1 MSNISVIGQESYFN
15 QKATFFNGL
24 EGNLIGNVEGNLIG
38 NVEGNLNSVGISTFN
53 NVTVGGATTSLVV
66 TGNAR
71 ITGILTVGTGSIT
84 INGNTDTIAGV
95 SSVTDNLGGYISN
108 PPGTLIFHCGSTA
121 PSGYLKANGANISRS
136 VYSALFAAL
145 GTTFGAGNGST
156 TFTLPDMRGEFP
168 RGWDDARGIDSGR
181 AFGTTQA
188 EMINQHKHWVSG
200 AAFDDGNMSTS
211 GSSNTQD
218 YGLAA
223 DAGSYSV
230 DDPNKI
236 FGRFTRNDPGFGS
249 NNETRPRNI
258 ALLACIKY

>member
-1 MSNISVIGQESYFN
+1 MSDISVFGQESYFN
-15 QKATFFNGL
+15 ENVTFFKSVKGQDLFVENINISSNVSITSD
-24 EGNLIGNVEGNLIG
+24 GNITTPSLYV
-38 NVEGNLNSVGISTFN
+38 N
-53 NVTVGGATTSLVV
+53 NNATI
-66 TGNAR
+66 A
-71 ITGILTVGTGSIT
+71 GILTIGTNSVT
-84 INGNTDTIAGV
+84 INGITNNISGV
-95 SSVTDNLGGYISN
+95 SSVTDEIGGYLTN
-108 PPGTLIFHCGSTA
+108 PPGTLIFHCGSSA
-121 PSGYLKANGANISRS
+121 PPGYLKANGANISRS
-136 VYSALFAAL
+136 AYSALFNAL

-168 RGWDDARGIDSGR
+168 RGWDDGRGADSGR